1 VKVGLVGYFAN
12 RVWLKTQKRLTAW
25 FVGVPGR
32 ASEISEE
39 SPRPEQKECDSRVP
53 ERDVNHANH
62 RNAHSREVTVRSGA
76 GRSRGCVQCP
86 VRLRD
91 RESNLVTREGWCK
104 RQEGSPQWPS
114 PNGRDLKRG
123 LDDEPTCPAFGHAGF
138 PCWWSPPPESN
149 RRPHPYHGSEAKRRA
164 IPRCGSSRDSVHGE
178 VMGSVAAL
186 VGLAR
191 SGACRLMSLLARSC
205 REVRWT
211 ALPARPPSA
220 AKANGH
226 QSPPPVRSSG
236 TS

>member
-1 VKVGLVGYFAN
+1 MKDEVFLAHGRNVSPTIGSRLASEGWFGWVFREPG
-12 RVWLKTQKRLTAW
+12 WLKTQKRLTAW

-39 SPRPEQKECDSRVP
+39 SPRPEPKESDSRVP
-53 ERDVNHANH
+53 ERDVKHANH

-104 RQEGSPQWPS
+104 RQERSPQWPS
-114 PNGRDLKRG
+114 PKARDLKRG

-149 RRPHPYHGSEAKRRA
+149 RRPHPYHGSAAKRRA
-164 IPRCGSSRDSVHGE
+164 IRR
-178 VMGSVAAL
+178 
-186 VGLAR
+186 
-191 SGACRLMSLLARSC
+191 
-205 REVRWT
+205 
-211 ALPARPPSA
+211 LPARARP
-220 AKANGH
+220 
-226 QSPPPVRSSG
+226 
-236 TS
+236 